1 MGRKEL
7 STAPAAA
14 TDPAHLSAGSCSWDA
29 PVEGMS
35 MPLPELVLHPGGLA
49 NEAASHKPD
58 PTRFA
63 WPWRSTGR
71 LISSWETSGKQAG
84 GRSGKGAEQEGKA
97 ERTSEVT
104 ALGATPASHQG
115 PLGQG
120 CPGPASLS
128 GMQHTLCHTQGRFP
142 WGIRLD

>member
-1 MGRKEL
+1 
-7 STAPAAA
+7 
-14 TDPAHLSAGSCSWDA
+14 
-29 PVEGMS
+29 

-63 WPWRSTGR
+63 WPWCLAGR

-97 ERTSEVT
+97 EHTSEVT
-104 ALGATPASHQG
+104 ALGGNTGKSPGSPRPG
-115 PLGQG
+115 L
-120 CPGPASLS
+120 PGPASLS